1 MDQQNVEYLPFVEQ
15 IIDQVLKSLTE
26 NSSFDTETLARL
38 HELSKSNGL
47 VKYDQVVS
55 ALSTDLRE

>member
-1 MDQQNVEYLPFVEQ
+1 MAQQNVEYLPFVEQ